1 MYVFVTGATGWVG
14 SAVVKDLIQAGHEV
28 YGLARSPE
36 KAGMLADS
44 GMRVVQGTLDDLDLL
59 TRTAERCD
67 AVIHTA
73 FDHDFSRFVENAEQ
87 DRRAIHALAA
97 GLTEGGRR
105 LIVTSGVAVVSPG
118 RVITE
123 DMSQEDRSHPRQSEQ
138 QALIEQQSGVQV
150 SAVRLAPSVHG
161 RGDKGFVPLLI
172 DLARR
177 TGVSA
182 YIGEGN
188 NRWPAVHRLDAARL
202 YRLILETAQPRFA
215 YHGVAEQ
222 GIPFKDLA
230 TAIGRGLG
238 LPVEARSAEH
248 FGWFARF
255 AGGDF
260 PASNKSTRE
269 ILGWSPQQPG
279 LLADLDGSEYFQG

>member
-138 QALIEQQSGVQV
+138 QALIEQQSGLQI

-248 FGWFARF
+248 FGWFARL